1 MAGVFLLLL
10 LLLLPLSLL
19 LLSAVAAAEVARARP
34 RKQRDSEHLG
44 SDVRSLLAAE
54 LLDQNRSY
62 CLLRS
67 LLLLRL
73 YLLIYL
79 GWVYTFGV
87 FLSS

>member
-10 LLLLPLSLL
+10 LLPLLLL

-54 LLDQNRSY
+54 LLELNRSQ
-62 CLLRS
+62 CLSRS
-67 LLLLRL
+67 LPLSMFHLP
-73 YLLIYL
+73 IHL
-79 GWVYTFGV
+79 GWVHTFGV